1 MARQSL
7 ALILRSITHKG
18 VDDLTIDQTNLLN
31 LLVLIVDI
39 KYKLKYGCQLQSMG
53 NKNATKKI
61 LPDQLPLVD
70 CGLEDVSQRR
80 VSDANDGPH

>member
-7 ALILRSITHKG
+7 ALILRSVAHKSI
-18 VDDLTIDQTNLLN
+18 DDLTIDQVNLLN
-31 LLVLIVDI
+31 LLVLVVDI
-39 KYKLKYGCQLQSMG
+39 KYRLKYGCQLQSMG

-80 VSDANDGPH
+80 VSDADHRPH